1 MLVATPTPEQLR
13 QVRLSRKFDL
23 VYGAEVE
30 AFRKFLITYPMLGA
44 EHPLGNLLSK
54 AIKRARRTVLEP
66 SVWYRATHYSDAPN
80 FEPRP
85 QSEATKVNRYN
96 QIGQSAWYL
105 GSDEKTAAVEGT
117 PKAHVWCA
125 SLHARTRLFE
135 PLVVLDLR
143 SVIWGEDPIRQ
154 WILRNVVDK
163 RFISQPTSDVEDTRP
178 EYRVPIRR
186 GLGPPKKIPSDP
198 VRQYAAIGVQQPR
211 SSGT

>member
-1 MLVATPTPEQLR
+1 M
-13 QVRLSRKFDL
+13 
-23 VYGAEVE
+23 
-30 AFRKFLITYPMLGA
+30 
-44 EHPLGNLLSK
+44 
-54 AIKRARRTVLEP
+54 LEP

-96 QIGQSAWYL
+96 QIGEFAWYL
-105 GSDEKTAAVEGT
+105 GSDEKTAAVEVLRKPMSGA
-117 PKAHVWCA
+117 PVCIAP
-125 SLHARTRLFE
+125 TRLLE

-178 EYRVPIRR
+178 EYRVPQFVADFGLLLVICGSCTTVRGHRR
-186 GLGPPKKIPSDP
+186 TTTQKQWDI
-198 VRQYAAIGVQQPR
+198 IW
-211 SSGT
+211 SSSILSLLM